1 MGETTMGNTNEL
13 SFSISGRSIWPTTTV
28 VKACSDSPLSLDDKR
43 VGRLLLLLQQLQES
57 AGHLAALPRPEL
69 DEIVSSAVR
78 LCGFVNPIE
87 EREVVITVLGALE
100 IQDPIPESS

>member
-1 MGETTMGNTNEL
+1 MGNTNEL
-13 SFSISGRSIWPTTTV
+13 SFSISGRSTWPTTTV

-57 AGHLAALPRPEL
+57 AGRLAALPRPEL

-87 EREVVITVLGALE
+87 EREVVTTVLGALE
-100 IQDPIPESS
+100 IEDSVLESS